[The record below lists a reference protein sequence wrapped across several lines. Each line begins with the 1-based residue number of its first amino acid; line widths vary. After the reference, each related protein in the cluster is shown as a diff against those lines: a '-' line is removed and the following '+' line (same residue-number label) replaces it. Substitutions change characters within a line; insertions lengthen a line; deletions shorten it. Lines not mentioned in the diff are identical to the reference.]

1 MKGMEKRLS
10 SLEAVEKKVTEFES
24 ELKKIW
30 IYISDTN
37 KATIERVGKVEER
50 VETTDFSLSLANS
63 KVLELEKEKDSLKDE
78 IVYLQSQSMR
88 NNLVF
93 SNIPEAPLE
102 GPDVAEAKLREFMT
116 DKMKIAKDIV
126 DKMGFERVH
135 RIGPKID
142 GKTRKLVAKF
152 SLFKERELV
161 RKQWKA
167 LEGTPYYVNEQFP
180 KEVIDKR
187 RKLVPKM
194 KDARRE
200 GKTAWIAYDTLYI
213 NGKPVKD

>member
-1 MKGMEKRLS
+1 
-10 SLEAVEKKVTEFES
+10 
-24 ELKKIW
+24 
-30 IYISDTN
+30 
-37 KATIERVGKVEER
+37 
-50 VETTDFSLSLANS
+50 
-63 KVLELEKEKDSLKDE
+63 
-78 IVYLQSQSMR
+78 
-88 NNLVF
+88 
-93 SNIPEAPLE
+93 
-102 GPDVAEAKLREFMT
+102 MT